1 MIRNLQETDVETVA
15 NIWLAANREAHD
27 FIPAQYWQEH
37 FACVKGM
44 LAQAEVYV
52 HEDGGK
58 IQGFVG
64 LQDAYIAGIFVSNEF
79 RSKGI
84 GKRFID
90 FIKGRKDRLC
100 LQVYQRNARAIRF
113 YQREGF
119 RIQNEGMDEHIGEK
133 DYTMVWERKR
143 EPESL
148 E

>member
-1 MIRNLQETDVETVA
+1 M
-15 NIWLAANREAHD
+15 
-27 FIPAQYWQEH
+27 
-37 FACVKGM
+37 
-44 LAQAEVYV
+44 YV

-119 RIQNEGMDEHIGEK
+119 RIQNEGMDEHTGEK

-143 EPESL
+143 EPKSL